1 MVSFT
6 VFKGS
11 EDGKIVKSSTT
22 REIDPDEALV
32 KITHSGVC
40 GTDIHFLHTDM
51 ALGHEGAGIVEK
63 IGQDVKKLAIG
74 DHVGWGWVHS
84 TCGDCEQCLTGKENL
99 CLESKAYGTADLD
112 QGSFGTYGV
121 WKAGFLFKVPNSLEL
136 KHAAPLMCGGATVFH
151 AMRDVRST
159 DRVGVIGV
167 GGLGHLAVQFAGK
180 MGCDVVVFSSTE
192 DKKAEAEMLGAK
204 QFVAMKGKDHLEIGR
219 LIDHLFITTSQP
231 PKWDIFLPL
240 MAPRGTIYPITVNGG
255 DLSVPY
261 KVMMDLE
268 MRVQGS
274 VVSPRQTHRKMIEFV
289 ALHGIKPIIEE
300 FPMDAEGIEK
310 AMTRLGSGKMRYRG
324 VLVVE

>member
-22 REIDPDEALV
+22 REIGNDEVLV

-40 GTDIHFLHTDM
+40 GTDIHFLHKDM

-63 IGQDVKKLAIG
+63 IGQGVKKLAIG

-99 CLESKAYGTADLD
+99 CTESKAYGDADLD

-121 WKAGFLFKVPNSLEL
+121 WKAGYLFKIPDSMAL
-136 KHAAPLMCGGATVFH
+136 KHAAPLMCGGATVYH
-151 AMRDVRST
+151 AMRDVRSS

-180 MGCDVVVFSSTE
+180 MGCDVVVFSST
-192 DKKAEAEMLGAK
+192 DSKKAEAQELGAK
-204 QFVAMKGKDHLEIGR
+204 QFVATKGKDRLEIGKP
-219 LIDHLFITTSQP
+219 LNHLFVTTSHP
-231 PKWDIFLPL
+231 PNWEIYLPL
-240 MAPRGTIYPITVNGG
+240 MAPRGTVYPITVNGG
-255 DLSVPY
+255 ELSVPY
-261 KVMMDLE
+261 NVLMNLE

-274 VVSPRQTHRKMIEFV
+274 LVSPRQTHRNMIQFA

-300 FPMDAEGIEK
+300 FPMNTEGIEK
-310 AMTRLGSGKMRYRG
+310 ALEKLGSGKMRYRG